1 VPSLLDRRPVL
12 LIAVCVAALV
22 APSGAHA
29 QAPTTGAYG
38 RIEGTV
44 TISSALSSRRPRFRV
59 YAEPG
64 PGAIPPRSSEQD
76 ELRNV
81 VLYLESSPALKR
93 TSPDLLA
100 DGEAARPMAIRQ
112 ADKRFSP
119 HVLPVVR
126 GSLIAFP
133 NEDDVFHNVFSL
145 SSTKTF
151 DLGRYPRG
159 SFKSVA
165 VAKPGVVQV
174 FCHIHS
180 DMSAILLVLDNPFF
194 ATPGADGRFAIDSLP
209 AGDYVIVGWH
219 ERIKAV
225 SRTVRV
231 VSGQTTRVDFNIP
244 LSSADVRGGS

>member
-1 VPSLLDRRPVL
+1 MLVWVLAGFGLCGGCIVPR
-12 LIAVCVAALV
+12 A
-22 APSGAHA
+22 GA
-29 QAPTTGAYG
+29 QAPAADAYG

-64 PGAIPPRSSEQD
+64 PSAAPSRSAEQD

-93 TSPDLLA
+93 SSPELLA
-100 DGEAARPMAIRQ
+100 DGDAARPVAIRQ
-112 ADKRFSP
+112 DDKRFSP
-119 HVLPVVR
+119 HILPVVR
-126 GSLIAFP
+126 GSVVAFP

-145 SSTKTF
+145 SSTKAF

-159 SFKSVA
+159 DAKSVA
-165 VAKPGVVQV
+165 FVKPGVVQV

-194 ATPGADGRFAIDSLP
+194 ATPGADGHFAIDSLP

-225 SRTVRV
+225 SRTVRI

>member
-1 VPSLLDRRPVL
+1 V
-12 LIAVCVAALV
+12 
-22 APSGAHA
+22 
-29 QAPTTGAYG
+29 YG

-64 PGAIPPRSSEQD
+64 PSAAPSRSAEQN

-93 TSPDLLA
+93 SSPELLA
-100 DGEAARPMAIRQ
+100 DGDPPRPVAIRQ
-112 ADKRFSP
+112 EDKRFSP
-119 HVLPVVR
+119 HILPLVR
-126 GSLIAFP
+126 GSVVAFP

-145 SSTKTF
+145 SSTKAF

-159 SFKSVA
+159 EAKSV
-165 VAKPGVVQV
+165 VFTKPGIVQV

-194 ATPGADGRFAIDSLP
+194 ATPGLDGHFVIDSLP
-209 AGDYVIVGWH
+209 PGDYVIVGWH

-231 VSGQTTRVDFNIP
+231 VSGQATRLDFNIP
-244 LSSADVRGGS
+244 LSSADVRGGP

>member
-1 VPSLLDRRPVL
+1 MALTAGALAPR
-12 LIAVCVAALV
+12 AALGQAV
-22 APSGAHA
+22 NAGAN
-29 QAPTTGAYG
+29 G

-59 YAEPG
+59 YADPG
-64 PGAIPPRSSEQD
+64 PGALPPVSVQD

-81 VLYLESSPALKR
+81 VLYLEPSPALRR
-93 TSPDLLA
+93 TAPELLA
-100 DGEAARPMAIRQ
+100 DGDAAHNSAIRQ

-126 GSLIAFP
+126 GSMVAFP

-145 SSTKTF
+145 SSTKSF
-151 DLGRYPRG
+151 DLGRYPRNA
-159 SFKSVA
+159 SKSVA
-165 VAKPGVVQV
+165 FAKPGVVQV

-194 ATPGADGRFAIDSLP
+194 ATPSADGRFSIDGLP
-209 AGDYVIVGWH
+209 DGEYVIVGWH
-219 ERIKAV
+219 ERIKPV
-225 SRTVRV
+225 SRTVKV

-244 LSSADVRGGS
+244 LSSADVRGGT